1 MHADLHKWHAMH
13 VNIRRRISSNVT
25 EGNQATHV
33 SSRSCS
39 SIISLVTT
47 SSISWN
53 KITTW
58 PKSSSLFFC
67 CTQEIDTVRR
77 YPPWTW
83 PKTTM
88 IRFIPVTQVI
98 QQTSC
103 SVQEG
108 SSYWDPLSEFPL
120 LYAYQQLWKSV
131 LGHWNRHHMV
141 IRKENQRGLK
151 ELQSNRCYTPRLNI
165 QKENPRKPP
174 PPFHP
179 LW

>member
-1 MHADLHKWHAMH
+1 M
-13 VNIRRRISSNVT
+13 
-25 EGNQATHV
+25 
-33 SSRSCS
+33 
-39 SIISLVTT
+39 
-47 SSISWN
+47 
-53 KITTW
+53 TTW

-88 IRFIPVTQVI
+88 TRFIPVTQVI

-103 SVQEG
+103 SVQVG

-120 LYAYQQLWKSV
+120 VYADPQLRKSV

-141 IRKENQRGLK
+141 IRKENPSGLK
-151 ELQSNRCYTPRLNI
+151 ELQSNRCYTPRVKYKIIFFLEIPHPPI
-165 QKENPRKPP
+165 QINQLFSVSASWNHY
-174 PPFHP
+174 PFKMDRYCTRIRYVEASRNHLTNMEGEP
-179 LW
+179 QIH